1 MNLGRLDHFSYHRI
15 EILHNSEQVDKIV
28 HYAQSLLKK
37 MLPHFAKWS
46 FFLLSPRR
54 TGLYYTY
61 RDWTRAKDCRSVLH
75 NRKKKKRGKRLYFVA
90 DAVKWHNATVW
101 SNYRAYVDGL
111 SIEMEDKSFQR
122 KWWRLMV
129 SRGNH
134 TAQFL
139 FDSTP
144 LYINCCKIAQSCE
157 APFAM

>member
-1 MNLGRLDHFSYHRI
+1 MPNDPSFYFPRGEQDFITHIGI
-15 EILHNSEQVDKIV
+15 EREPKIA
-28 HYAQSLLKK
+28 AQS
-37 MLPHFAKWS
+37 
-46 FFLLSPRR
+46 
-54 TGLYYTY
+54 YIIE
-61 RDWTRAKDCRSVLH
+61 
-75 NRKKKKRGKRLYFVA
+75 RKKKGEKRLYFVA

-134 TAQFL
+134 TVQFL

-144 LYINCCKIAQSCE
+144 LCINCCKIAQSCE